1 MLAELLKAGEDLM
14 VITLL
19 NIGIDNRMRRRFRGN
34 KKMPKIGYG
43 SDKKTKYY
51 LPNGLKKF
59 VIHNIKDLDVL
70 LMNNRKFC
78 AEIAHNVSS
87 RKRAEIV
94 KRAQQI
100 RVKVTN
106 ARGKVRTE

>member
-1 MLAELLKAGEDLM
+1 
-14 VITLL
+14 
-19 NIGIDNRMRRRFRGN
+19 
-34 KKMPKIGYG
+34 MPKIGYG
-43 SDKKTKYY
+43 SDKKTRYY

-59 VIHNIKDLDVL
+59 VVHNIKDLDVL

-106 ARGKVRTE
+106 ARGKVRTEEKQQH